1 MGYRLSVLRVTL
13 QRSFKVW
20 ARYKVSMFFSIAG
33 ALSSALVFCYL
44 GMVLLSDN
52 EFFAVKRDISY
63 AVTVLIGLVY
73 LQFMRSCLL
82 NPYSFFASGYFSG
95 KLESLLLAPLPFHWF
110 ILADYLAI
118 MVRSSIFAIAHVFLA
133 LAFGLHL
140 RSEPD
145 WLVAGA
151 SLIIGVISTIGLGL
165 LSGSMFFLI
174 NAKGGHEPSQWL
186 VTTMLGVL
194 CGLYFPVHYLPP
206 VLQVMGALLPHTYVF
221 DIARASLLDSNPFAL
236 REWYLLPSINPSP
249 LRNGF
254 LSLVILSAI
263 YLPLGLLAVRFGIRR
278 AEKDGTLSRWT

>member
-82 NPYSFFASGYFSG
+82 NPYSFFCVRLFFRANLKAYCSLHCRFTGSSLPTISQSWFVVRF
-95 KLESLLLAPLPFHWF
+95 LLLHMF
-110 ILADYLAI
+110 
-118 MVRSSIFAIAHVFLA
+118 FLA

-221 DIARASLLDSNPFAL
+221 DIARASLLDF
-236 REWYLLPSINPSP
+236 
-249 LRNGF
+249 
-254 LSLVILSAI
+254 
-263 YLPLGLLAVRFGIRR
+263 
-278 AEKDGTLSRWT
+278 